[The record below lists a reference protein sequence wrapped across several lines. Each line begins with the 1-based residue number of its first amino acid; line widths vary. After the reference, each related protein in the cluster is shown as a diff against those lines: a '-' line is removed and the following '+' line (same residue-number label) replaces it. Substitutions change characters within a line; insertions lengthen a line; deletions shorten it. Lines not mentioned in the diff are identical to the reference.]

1 MKKTEESLRRLKK
14 GQKTTFSLFGG
25 TNTAKDTTD
34 RQDEERT
41 RTQMILD
48 VNAFSK
54 DAGSLGVNVLASDV
68 FQSLH
73 AMVHA
78 DLIDGKWLL
87 KTSYVLTC

>member
-14 GQKTTFSLFGG
+14 GQKSTFSLFGG
-25 TNTAKDTTD
+25 PSTAKDND
-34 RQDEERT
+34 RRDEERT

-54 DAGSLGVNVLASDV
+54 DAESLGVDVLASDV
-68 FQSLH
+68 FQALH

-78 DLIDGKWLL
+78 DLIDGG
-87 KTSYVLTC
+87 CP